1 MPEKYF
7 SKLIKTNFSLKLNI
21 VANFLGNAVMT
32 VASIVFVPIYLHYI
46 GIEAYGLIGFF
57 ISFQAVL
64 LIMDLGLSLTLTRE
78 LAVRDGVAEKAQE
91 SRNLLKTLEIIYWG
105 VALSVGLLWFLCVP
119 ILTSWVNPNQLSSET
134 VRTCF
139 LIMSLMVVLQ
149 FPTYF
154 YQSGLFGLQKQV
166 LVSLITI
173 FSSLFRYVGAL
184 AVLHFVSNTP
194 QTFFIW
200 QVISSVIQTSALV
213 ICIWMSLPKGT
224 EPTKFQKSL
233 IGDIWKI
240 ASGMGAIFVINLF
253 LWQIDKL
260 VLVKILPLETF
271 GYYALASLVATAI
284 YRLILPIFQ
293 AYLPRLTQIAEKAET
308 ETLTRIYH
316 QGCQVMAIIILPL
329 SAMLIFFSKE
339 IVFVWQQDL
348 QTAEN
353 IALLV
358 TLLTIGYALSSLLYI
373 PYALQLAFGWTKL
386 YLYILIVTFILSIP
400 ATIFLSHYFGATG
413 AAVAVILIYALPI
426 FVLIPLMHRRLLPD
440 QMWKWLWE
448 DVSLPL
454 IGAITVGILGRFLFV
469 GDISQTMTVIQLGVI
484 FTMVFGITCLVTP
497 YSRHWLLSKMSAS

>member
-1 MPEKYF
+1 MPRKHF
-7 SKLIKTNFSLKLNI
+7 SKLTTTNFSLKSNI
-21 VANFLGNAVMT
+21 FANFFGTAVMT
-32 VASIVFVPIYLHYI
+32 LASIIFVPIYLRYL

-57 ISFQAVL
+57 ISFQAIL

-78 LAVRDGVAEKAQE
+78 LAVRDGVPEKAQE
-91 SRNLLKTLEIIYWG
+91 SRNLLRTLEMIYWG
-105 VALSVGLLWFLCVP
+105 MALSLGLLWVLSVP
-119 ILTSWVNPNQLSSET
+119 LLTSWVNPNQLSIET

-139 LIMSLMVVLQ
+139 LIMSLMVILQ

-200 QVISSVIQTSALV
+200 QVISAALQISALV
-213 ICIWMSLPKGT
+213 VCLWISLPEGSGSA
-224 EPTKFQKSL
+224 KFQKSL
-233 IGDIWKI
+233 IVDIWKM
-240 ASGMGAIFVINLF
+240 ASGMGLIFVINLF

-271 GYYALASLVATAI
+271 GYYAVASLVATAI

-293 AYLPRLTQIAEKAET
+293 AYLPRLTQIAEKDEI
-308 ETLTRIYH
+308 ETLTRVYH

-329 SAMLIFFSKE
+329 SAMLIFFPQE
-339 IVFVWQQDL
+339 IVFLWQQNAR
-348 QTAEN
+348 TAEN
-353 IALLV
+353 ISLLV
-358 TLLTIGYALSSLLYI
+358 TLLTIGYALSSLIYI

-386 YLYILIVTFILSIP
+386 YLYVLIVTFILSIP
-400 ATIFLSHYFGATG
+400 LTIVLSRYFGATG
-413 AAVAVILIYALPI
+413 ASVAVILIYALPT
-426 FVLIPLMHRRLLPD
+426 FVLIPLMHRRLLPE
-440 QMWKWLWE
+440 QMWKWLWD

-454 IGAITVGILGRFLFV
+454 MGTMLTGLSGRFWFV
-469 GDISQTMTVIQLGVI
+469 DETSQIMTIIQLGVI
-484 FTMVFGITCLVTP
+484 FILTFGITCLVTP
-497 YSRHWLLSKMSAS
+497 YSRNWLMSKMAAS